1 MKGTISKHYLIAFII
16 YIIILILWL
25 ITFFLSTLSY
35 CLYIY
40 KIKKFEEND
49 PFIDLSGIQSFSFVK
64 TDSNNPEYNSSVPNL
79 GYTGELIF
87 DCYKG
92 LCTYYHEYPCEKEH
106 CGGDDGCYTI
116 HTTCKSYPD
125 FFEYDSS
132 KLCRNTDGN
141 KCNACKNNKGY
152 SYINCSCSHIK
163 DTNYYSSTYSCY
175 ADNWKNLNFKRK
187 NQTFSNFDYSNN
199 AVPSNENCPS
209 NMHQCGILDEL
220 GNKLCYPK
228 GINCPINYIT
238 LNSSDKNYNYKEYT
252 IDGVKIYYT
261 NEAIEDGKVL
271 GGFYVDSDLMIK
283 YNIGECQIID
293 TGKISELLNSHK
305 NKLYKNS
312 LSFDPYKDENID
324 KKGKAY
330 LKWCIPGVGK
340 ERNITLVKQFTID
353 YNLNKTTNR
362 EITKFSSTIKLLYF
376 ISLPGYIIVPI
387 GLAIT
392 TILIIRRKIMI
403 LVRAN
408 MAFSLYF
415 NSLALFSGVGYE
427 VSFSSAFPNK
437 PKFYQNIFNIIIG
450 INITNFWMS
459 ISLTLIIIIFFF
471 YLCCIKEKP
480 LFDNKKS
487 DNNYKSL
494 EDKKS
499 TELQNKYDSD
509 SEQNNNSS
517 DDNFNQSS
525 KSFPLTPEGIN

>member
-1 MKGTISKHYLIAFII
+1 MVHS
-16 YIIILILWL
+16 
-25 ITFFLSTLSY
+25 
-35 CLYIY
+35 
-40 KIKKFEEND
+40 
-49 PFIDLSGIQSFSFVK
+49 
-64 TDSNNPEYNSSVPNL
+64 
-79 GYTGELIF
+79 
-87 DCYKG
+87 
-92 LCTYYHEYPCEKEH
+92 
-106 CGGDDGCYTI
+106 
-116 HTTCKSYPD
+116 
-125 FFEYDSS
+125 
-132 KLCRNTDGN
+132 R
-141 KCNACKNNKGY
+141 
-152 SYINCSCSHIK
+152 
-163 DTNYYSSTYSCY
+163 
-175 ADNWKNLNFKRK
+175 
-187 NQTFSNFDYSNN
+187 
-199 AVPSNENCPS
+199 
-209 NMHQCGILDEL
+209 
-220 GNKLCYPK
+220 
-228 GINCPINYIT
+228 
-238 LNSSDKNYNYKEYT
+238 
-252 IDGVKIYYT
+252 
-261 NEAIEDGKVL
+261 
-271 GGFYVDSDLMIK
+271 
-283 YNIGECQIID
+283 
-293 TGKISELLNSHK
+293 
-305 NKLYKNS
+305 
-312 LSFDPYKDENID
+312 
-324 KKGKAY
+324 
-330 LKWCIPGVGK
+330 VGK